1 MSNTQ
6 PRRGSYTLRFARLN
20 GQIIAFTRVR
30 KHIGGEGRGKH
41 PRVRLFSSRE
51 RPMADVKPKT
61 FQSMV
66 RGGLIRRLQ
75 LPHSLKTKAED
86 LSDKIGDVYT
96 PQEALALLQQK
107 LQDHA
112 TTLET
117 DIATS
122 PAPVGEAVT
131 HG

>member
-1 MSNTQ
+1 
-6 PRRGSYTLRFARLN
+6 LRFARLD

-30 KHIGGEGRGKH
+30 KYIAGEGRGKH
-41 PRVRLFSSRE
+41 HRVRLFSTRN
-51 RPMADVKPKT
+51 RPIADVKPET
-61 FQSMV
+61 FRSMV
-66 RGGLIRRLQ
+66 QGGLIRRLQ
-75 LPHSLKTKAED
+75 LPHSLKAFAED

-96 PQEALALLQQK
+96 PQEALRIFQQR

-122 PAPVGEAVT
+122 PASVGEVVR
-131 HG
+131 

>member
-1 MSNTQ
+1 
-6 PRRGSYTLRFARLN
+6 
-20 GQIIAFTRVR
+20 
-30 KHIGGEGRGKH
+30 
-41 PRVRLFSSRE
+41 
-51 RPMADVKPKT
+51 MADLKPSS

-66 RGGLIRRLQ
+66 EDGLIRRLQ
-75 LPHSLKTKAED
+75 LPQSLKSHAED
-86 LSDKIGDVYT
+86 LSGKIGDVYT

-122 PAPVGEAVT
+122 PAPVGEGTT

>member
-1 MSNTQ
+1 
-6 PRRGSYTLRFARLN
+6 LRFAKLG
-20 GQIIAFTRVR
+20 GQIIAFTRIR
-30 KHIGGEGRGKH
+30 KHIGGEGQGKH
-41 PRVRLFSSRE
+41 RRVRLFSSRD
-51 RPMADVKPKT
+51 RPMADLKPSS

-66 RGGLIRRLQ
+66 EDGLIRRLQ
-75 LPHSLKTKAED
+75 LPHSLKEFAED

-96 PQEALALLQQK
+96 PQEALSIFQQR

-122 PAPVGEAVT
+122 PAPVGVGSN

>member
-1 MSNTQ
+1 
-6 PRRGSYTLRFARLN
+6 
-20 GQIIAFTRVR
+20 
-30 KHIGGEGRGKH
+30 
-41 PRVRLFSSRE
+41 
-51 RPMADVKPKT
+51 MADIKPET

-66 RGGLIRRLQ
+66 QGGLIRRLQ
-75 LPHSLKTKAED
+75 LPHSLKEFAED

>member
-1 MSNTQ
+1 MPNTE

-41 PRVRLFSSRE
+41 YRVRLFSSRK
-51 RPMADVKPKT
+51 RPIADLKPKT

-66 RGGLIRRLQ
+66 EGGLIRRLQ
-75 LPHSLKTKAED
+75 LPHSLKAFAED
-86 LSDKIGDVYT
+86 LSDKIGDEYT
-96 PQEALALLQQK
+96 PQQALTLLQQK

-122 PAPVGEAVT
+122 PAPVGEVVR
-131 HG
+131 

>member
-1 MSNTQ
+1 M
-6 PRRGSYTLRFARLN
+6 RFARMG
-20 GQIIAFTRVR
+20 GQVIAFSRVR

-41 PRVRLFSSRE
+41 HRIRLFSTRE
-51 RPMADVKPKT
+51 RPMADLKPSS

-66 RGGLIRRLQ
+66 EDGLIRRLQ
-75 LPHSLKTKAED
+75 LPHSLKEFAED

-96 PQEALALLQQK
+96 PQEALRIFQQR

-131 HG
+131 RG